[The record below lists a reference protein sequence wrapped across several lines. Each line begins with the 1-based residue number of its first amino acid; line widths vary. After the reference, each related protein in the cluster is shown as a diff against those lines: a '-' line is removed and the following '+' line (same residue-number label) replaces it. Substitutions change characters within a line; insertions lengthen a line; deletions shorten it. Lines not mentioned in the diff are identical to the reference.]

1 MKITNVEPI
10 LVSLP
15 YEHGAPKPHRNSIGS
30 WNTLDILFVKVDT
43 DAGITGWG
51 EAFGHASSPVTV
63 SAISEIISKL
73 AVGREIDDKGILIPD
88 LTRRTQSMA
97 RGGPVGF
104 ALSGLD
110 IALWDIAGKAANK
123 PVWNLLGGSK
133 TKPIPAYA
141 SLFRC
146 TTPEA
151 ISIVSRKAVECGYK
165 HIKLHEHDP
174 ETIAA
179 ARRAIGPNI
188 SLMVDTN
195 CFWTSAEEIIS
206 ICEKIQRYDIKWL
219 EEPLY
224 PADSYDLLAEIRK
237 KTKVP
242 FAAGENLGNFNDL
255 RWLIASSAVDYIQP
269 SIAKIG
275 GITGL
280 LKSAE
285 FARQKSV
292 KLAPH
297 SPYLGP
303 ALVAA
308 MHVITAMPEE
318 IICEH
323 RFCELGE
330 NPIGQTIVSKN
341 GHLHLTD
348 KPGLGLDIDLDVI
361 QKFRRN

>member
-15 YEHGAPKPHRNSIGS
+15 YEHGAPKPQRNSIGS
-30 WNTLDILFVKVDT
+30 WDTLDILFVKVET

-51 EAFGHASSPVTV
+51 EAFGHASSPITV

-73 AVGREIDDKGILIPD
+73 AVGREIDANGTLVSD

-123 PVWNLLGGSK
+123 PLWKLLGGSGK
-133 TKPIPAYA
+133 KSIPAYA

-151 ISIVSRKAVECGYK
+151 VSIVARKAVESGYR
-165 HIKLHEHDP
+165 HIKLHEHNA

-179 ARRAIGPNI
+179 ARRVIGPDI

-195 CFWTSAEEIIS
+195 CFWTSPDEIIS
-206 ICEKIQRYDIKWL
+206 VCNTIERYDIKWL

-224 PADSYDLLAEIRK
+224 PADSYDLLADIRK
-237 KTKVP
+237 KTRVP

-255 RWLIASSAVDYIQP
+255 RWLVSASAVDYIQP

-275 GITGL
+275 GVTGL
-280 LKSAE
+280 LRSAE
-285 FARQKSV
+285 HARQSSV
-292 KLAPH
+292 KFAPH

-308 MHVITAMPEE
+308 MHVIAAMPEE

-330 NPIGQTIVSKN
+330 NPIGQAVISKN
-341 GHLHLTD
+341 GYLNLTD
-348 KPGLGLDIDLDVI
+348 KPGLGFDIDLDVI
-361 QKFRRN
+361 QKFRKK